1 MELLIFI
8 LHSLRDILKRKNRRT
23 HRVHVEHMARHDCH
37 PAAGAGELESF
48 GAFFFFF
55 YYVQNRKNIKSE

>member
-37 PAAGAGELESF
+37 PAAGAGERF
-48 GAFFFFF
+48 VFFFF